1 MLLSKIHCWSGDEI
15 TNECHDC
22 DNCKQHEK
30 DKPIHVDFQDD
41 ALRMIKIIEALLT
54 IPELGLTKEIVVDVL
69 CHVNNKIMVEKKIID
84 LPIYQEIH
92 AHKSKSKEEGVWILN
107 DLIVHGIVKENA
119 VLERMGNGTSAS
131 FTLSVLIVGVIINA
145 ESEIESQEWNY
156 LVKRG
161 KQWFFYLLYFI
172 IYLLKI
178 IMIEQK

>member
-1 MLLSKIHCWSGDEI
+1 
-15 TNECHDC
+15 
-22 DNCKQHEK
+22 
-30 DKPIHVDFQDD
+30 
-41 ALRMIKIIEALLT
+41 MIKIIEALLT

-107 DLIVHGIVKENA
+107 DLIVHGIVKEKA